1 MNPTLTLNPITDLR
15 ELLTF
20 PFMVNALEAGTI
32 VAVLAAIVGWY
43 MVLRRQ
49 SFAGHTLS
57 VMAFPG
63 AAGAALAGLPTA
75 LGYYLACGGAAL
87 LMRGARASPGRR
99 GGYGAETATIATVQT
114 VGLAAG
120 YLFLSLNNAV
130 LGGTE
135 TLLFGTFL
143 GVSRGQVLALL
154 LVAIAALALIALATR
169 PLLLETIDP
178 EAARARGVPV
188 AMLDLGF
195 LLVLALAVAA
205 TSQITGALL
214 VFALLVAPPAAAQQ
228 LTMRPGLGLALSVL
242 FAIAVVWL
250 GLGIAYF
257 SIYPVGFYITSL
269 AFALYLRAARAR
281 FGAAGAQALMF
292 AHEFVRNAYLAGTFV
307 ALACGTVGWFVVL
320 RGQLFAGDALTHV
333 AFVGAIAAAVLGFDE
348 RVGLFVLTLAVA
360 AGWPRSAAAARPTT
374 S

>member
-1 MNPTLTLNPITDLR
+1 MTPTISLNPVDDLNA
-15 ELLTF
+15 LLTF

-32 VAVLAAIVGWY
+32 VAVLAAVVGWY

-63 AAGAALAGLPTA
+63 AAGAALAGLPTT
-75 LGYYLACGGAAL
+75 LGYYLACGAAAL
-87 LMRGARASPGRR
+87 FMRGARGSPGLGSPGR
-99 GGYGAETATIATVQT
+99 GHGTETATIATVQT
-114 VGLAAG
+114 LGLAAG

-154 LVAIAALALIALATR
+154 LVAVVTLALVALATR

-178 EAARARGVPV
+178 EAARARGLPV
-188 AMLDLGF
+188 AALDLGF

-228 LTMRPGLGLALSVL
+228 LTMRPGLGLLLSIAFALV
-242 FAIAVVWL
+242 VVWL
-250 GLGIAYF
+250 GLGVAYF
-257 SIYPVGFYITSL
+257 SIYPVGFYVTSF
-269 AFALYLRAARAR
+269 AFALYVAARLARAARGR
-281 FGAAGAQALMF
+281 RRAA
-292 AHEFVRNAYLAGTFV
+292 
-307 ALACGTVGWFVVL
+307 
-320 RGQLFAGDALTHV
+320 
-333 AFVGAIAAAVLGFDE
+333 
-348 RVGLFVLTLAVA
+348 
-360 AGWPRSAAAARPTT
+360 
-374 S
+374 

>member
-1 MNPTLTLNPITDLR
+1 VNPTLSPDPVTDLNA
-15 ELLTF
+15 LFTF

-32 VAVLAAIVGWY
+32 VAVLAAVVGWY

-63 AAGAALAGLPTA
+63 AAGAALVGLPTA

-87 LMRGARASPGRR
+87 FMRGARGSLRR
-99 GGYGAETATIATVQT
+99 GYGTETATIATVQA

-120 YLFLSLNNAV
+120 FLFLSLNNAV

-154 LVAIAALALIALATR
+154 IVALVTVGLIALAAR
-169 PLLLETIDP
+169 PLLLETIDA
-178 EAARARGVPV
+178 EAARARGLPV
-188 AMLDLGF
+188 KVLDAGF
-195 LLVLALAVAA
+195 LLLLAAAVAA

-228 LTMRPGLGLALSVL
+228 LTMRPGRGLALSVV
-242 FAIAVVWL
+242 FALLITWL
-250 GLGIAYF
+250 GLGIAYS
-257 SIYPVGFYITSL
+257 SIYPVGFFVTSI
-269 AFALYLRAARAR
+269 AFAVYLASRVARA
-281 FGAAGAQALMF
+281 
-292 AHEFVRNAYLAGTFV
+292 LAEGH
-307 ALACGTVGWFVVL
+307 A
-320 RGQLFAGDALTHV
+320 
-333 AFVGAIAAAVLGFDE
+333 
-348 RVGLFVLTLAVA
+348 
-360 AGWPRSAAAARPTT
+360 
-374 S
+374 

>member
-1 MNPTLTLNPITDLR
+1 MGTQLSLDPITDVR
-15 ELLTF
+15 ELLAY

-32 VAVLAAIVGWY
+32 VAVLAAVVGWY

-49 SFAGHTLS
+49 AFAGHTLS

-63 AAGAALAGLPTA
+63 AAGAALAGLPTG

-87 LMRGARASPGRR
+87 FMRRARGSARAQR
-99 GGYGAETATIATVQT
+99 GYGTETATIATVQV

-154 LVAIAALALIALATR
+154 IVAVVALGLVGVSAR

-178 EAARARGVPV
+178 EAAGARGLPV
-188 AMLDLGF
+188 AVLDTGF
-195 LLVLALAVAA
+195 ILVLAAAVAA

-214 VFALLVAPPAAAQQ
+214 VFALLVAPAAAAQQ
-228 LTMRPGLGLALSVL
+228 LTMRPGIGLLLSVAFGL
-242 FAIAVVWL
+242 VIVWL
-250 GLGIAYF
+250 GLGIAFF
-257 SIYPVGFYITSL
+257 SIYPVGFYVTSI
-269 AFALYLRAARAR
+269 AFAVFIAAR
-281 FGAAGAQALMF
+281 
-292 AHEFVRNAYLAGTFV
+292 
-307 ALACGTVGWFVVL
+307 
-320 RGQLFAGDALTHV
+320 LT
-333 AFVGAIAAAVLGFDE
+333 
-348 RVGLFVLTLAVA
+348 
-360 AGWPRSAAAARPTT
+360 RSIKTRTG
-374 S
+374 